1 MSLTVFIAICVLGLD
16 FMIFVLFQWLYGEKN
31 RNRFRRSAA
40 RRHAAHSQSPLYYVS
55 SRNNSQ
61 KSTARA
67 DWRAIPGRPRI
78 VHKSDSRVSRI
89 ERNDRG
95 DYQSVGEPLARR
107 HA

>member
-1 MSLTVFIAICVLGLD
+1 MSLTVFLAICVLGLD

-31 RNRFRRSAA
+31 RNRVRRSSA
-40 RRHAAHSQSPLYYVS
+40 RRQTTHSQTSLYYIS
-55 SRNNSQ
+55 SRGNSQ
-61 KSTARA
+61 GSTARA
-67 DWRAIPGRPRI
+67 DWRAIHGRPRI

-95 DYQSVGEPLARR
+95 DYQGVAAPLARR

>member
-1 MSLTVFIAICVLGLD
+1 MSLTVFLAICVLGLD

-40 RRHAAHSQSPLYYVS
+40 RRQATHSQSPLYYVS
-55 SRNNSQ
+55 SRDNSQ

-67 DWRAIPGRPRI
+67 DWRAIHGRPRI
-78 VHKSDSRVSRI
+78 VHKSDRRVSRI

-95 DYQSVGEPLARR
+95 DYQSVSAPLARR
-107 HA
+107 RA